1 MLCGGGWLVRLL
13 LVWVSMLARVEK
25 LQRTVWHDRPAEG
38 AERAML
44 LAADEDTIAP
54 LGMSTAAMKCAIVEQ
69 AHHGQLLA
77 IYDDTCAFSAAVRQ
91 RGFPFLR
98 IDPVANDLFPVT
110 VPTLREFGAHETV
123 RHLLASITQPILLEA
138 IPSETELFKLLVS
151 EAPHVH
157 TLSRWERAALKT
169 TGGFETWL
177 SENFDHKRRKE
188 LKRLRNRFAEQG
200 ALVSQSLSPGE
211 DFEPYLQDF
220 LALEQ
225 RGWKGERGTSVSG
238 NTGLVDALRIGL
250 RASHEK
256 VALRFWRITFNGAP
270 VAALFAVVDKGH
282 AMLGKIAYD
291 ETWSKYSPG
300 VLIILDAT
308 ADLFAD
314 PSVEMADSNAIPGH
328 PMIERIWRDRLSFAD
343 IMIAPTGMSAAR
355 FAWSKNIE
363 ELRRGLRQKMKSVY
377 YRVKGEQPS

>member
-1 MLCGGGWLVRLL
+1 
-13 LVWVSMLARVEK
+13 MLARVEK
-25 LQRTVWHDRPAEG
+25 LQRTVWHDHPAQG

-44 LAADEDTIAP
+44 LAADEDAIVP

-69 AHHGQLLA
+69 APKGELLA
-77 IYDDTCAFSAAVRQ
+77 IYDDTCAFTAAVRK
-91 RGFPFLR
+91 RGFPFIRIEALR
-98 IDPVANDLFPVT
+98 NDLFPIT
-110 VPTLREFGAHETV
+110 VPTLREFGARETV
-123 RHLLASITQPILLEA
+123 RHLLGSISQPLLLEA
-138 IPSETELFKLLVS
+138 IPSDSELFKVLVS
-151 EAPHVH
+151 ETPHVH
-157 TLSRWERAALKT
+157 VLSRWERAALKT
-169 TGGFETWL
+169 NGSFDIWL

-200 ALVSQSLSPGE
+200 ALVSQSLAPGE
-211 DFEPYLQDF
+211 DIGPYLQDF

-225 RGWKGERGTSVSG
+225 RGWKGAQGTAVSDD
-238 NTGLVDALRIGL
+238 TGLVDALRKGL
-250 RASHEK
+250 HASHEK
-256 VALRFWRITFNGAP
+256 GALRFWRMTFNGAP
-270 VAALFAVVDKGH
+270 VAALFAVVDKGQ

-291 ETWSKYSPG
+291 EMWSKYSPG

-328 PMIERIWRDRLSFAD
+328 PMIERIWRDRLAFAD
-343 IMIAPTGMSAAR
+343 VMIAPTGMSAVR